1 MALEAMMAAR
11 RKTIDEATLDAVAN
25 RAAARAA
32 TVVAEQMQGQF
43 RAFGEALDGLREHVT
58 RGFDEMTGEMNRR
71 FEQVDRRFD
80 RVEQELGEV
89 KHELGQVKD
98 AVMVHQ
104 RQLRD
109 LSAAVDKKVDRD
121 EVEGIVER
129 AVGRAV
135 GH

>member
-32 TVVAEQMQGQF
+32 TVVVEQMQGQF
-43 RAFGEALDGLREHVT
+43 RAFGESLDGLREQMT
-58 RGFDEMTGEMNRR
+58 RGFAEMNRRFAEVDGR

-80 RVEQELGEV
+80 RVEQELG
-89 KHELGQVKD
+89 QVKD

-104 RQLRD
+104 RQLRE
-109 LSAAVDKKVDRD
+109 LRAAVDKKVDRD
-121 EVEGIVER
+121 EVESIVER
-129 AVGRAV
+129 AVARAV